1 MDIGEIRGRLD
12 RMRDTLLRGG
22 KFDVDW
28 AVEALRAA
36 REYLDVV
43 EDDEPP
49 VDVDDGF
56 VILPVTRYEALR
68 EAEET
73 LEETRFEPA
82 DGEQDEKQAPID
94 ALTRRVNELAESNL
108 KWARDYARLA
118 HHVRE
123 QRAEIGRLKGVS
135 DRPPDA
141 ANTVGTVNTVIVS
154 HIQDLQAEIDG
165 IKDRLDE
172 GYGQFNK
179 IKSRLDEQS
188 DRLHGFIARMNRLES
203 EFADRIDVL
212 VGRMDATDKAVGETL
227 STIFDRLG
235 AMTSRLNRL
244 DADVMPI
251 RRIGPG
257 TSPEAGQRDK
267 DTGDRPLREIK
278 GVADGVGS
286 TKP

>member
-1 MDIGEIRGRLD
+1 MDIGEFRRRIVEYREGVVPRSATDGFLGE
-12 RMRDTLLRGG
+12 LL
-22 KFDVDW
+22 
-28 AVEALRAA
+28 EAL
-36 REYLDVV
+36 
-43 EDDEPP
+43 DDDGPP

-73 LEETRFEPA
+73 LQETRFEPD
-82 DGEQDEKQAPID
+82 DGEADEKQATID

-108 KWARDYARLA
+108 KWAREYARLA

>member
-118 HHVRE
+118 HHARE
-123 QRAEIGRLKGVS
+123 QRAEIERLGEAATAGEPQL
-135 DRPPDA
+135 PPVLDK
-141 ANTVGTVNTVIVS
+141 
-154 HIQDLQAEIDG
+154 HLHDLQAEIDG
-165 IKDRLDE
+165 IKDRLDA
-172 GYGQFNK
+172 Q
-179 IKSRLDEQS
+179 
-188 DRLHGFIARMNRLES
+188 
-203 EFADRIDVL
+203 
-212 VGRMDATDKAVGETL
+212 DKAVGETL

-235 AMTSRLNRL
+235 VMTARLNKL

-257 TSPEAGQRDK
+257 TVPEARERDK
-267 DTGDRPLREIK
+267 ATGDRLLREIK

>member
-1 MDIGEIRGRLD
+1 MDIGEFRRRIVEYREGVVPRSATDGFLGE
-12 RMRDTLLRGG
+12 LL
-22 KFDVDW
+22 
-28 AVEALRAA
+28 EAL
-36 REYLDVV
+36 
-43 EDDEPP
+43 DDDGPP

-68 EAEET
+68 EAEE
-73 LEETRFEPA
+73 
-82 DGEQDEKQAPID
+82 
-94 ALTRRVNELAESNL
+94 NL
-108 KWARDYARLA
+108 
-118 HHVRE
+118 
-123 QRAEIGRLKGVS
+123 
-135 DRPPDA
+135 
-141 ANTVGTVNTVIVS
+141 
-154 HIQDLQAEIDG
+154 
-165 IKDRLDE
+165 
-172 GYGQFNK
+172 
-179 IKSRLDEQS
+179 QS